1 MGKYAS
7 GKHSLAISD
16 RSGMAFP
23 YTEMVR
29 EWNGFLVHYSE
40 YEPKQP
46 QLEPKPVGSDPQA
59 LFNPRPQPSS
69 KTSLI
74 LLDNNPFTSIIY
86 GGTTYVNV
94 FSEDHQRAAG
104 STVRFRGPP
113 VVTSA
118 GPGGTDEA
126 DLTNLQD
133 DIRSYTEVSSTV
145 LSSTVLDTI
154 IKNSENK
161 IYREV
166 DSDQDRFYATSN
178 AIVGNRYVTIPD
190 DLRFIRYVQLK
201 DQAGN
206 QYYLEQRDTS
216 FMAEYYSTPGTQAV
230 DIPKYYANWDEEF
243 WVLAPTPDKTY
254 EITLAYNK
262 QPETITDTTSTPA
275 PATSGTYLS
284 NNYQDLL
291 LYASLVNTYG
301 YLKGPQDMLQY
312 YQGAYEKA
320 LYSYA
325 IEQQGRRRRDEY
337 ADGVIRTV
345 LQSENPSSNK

>member
-1 MGKYAS
+1 
-7 GKHSLAISD
+7 
-16 RSGMAFP
+16 MA
-23 YTEMVR
+23 YT
-29 EWNGFLVHYSE
+29 
-40 YEPKQP
+40 
-46 QLEPKPVGSDPQA
+46 
-59 LFNPRPQPSS
+59 
-69 KTSLI
+69 
-74 LLDNNPFTSIIY
+74 LDNLRT
-86 GGTTYVNV
+86 
-94 FSEDHQRAAG
+94 
-104 STVRFRGPP
+104 
-113 VVTSA
+113 
-118 GPGGTDEA
+118 
-126 DLTNLQD
+126 
-133 DIRSYTEVSSTV
+133 DIRSYTEVSSNV
-145 LSSTVLDTI
+145 LSDSVLETI

-178 AIVGNRYVTIPD
+178 AIVGNRYVTIPQ

-201 DQAGN
+201 DTAGN

-243 WVLAPTPDKTY
+243 WVVAPTPDKTY

-262 QPETITDTTSTPA
+262 QPDTITDTTSSPA
-275 PATSGTYLS
+275 PATTGTYLS
-284 NNYQDLL
+284 NKYQDLL
-291 LYASLVNTYG
+291 LYACLVNTYG

-345 LQSENPSSNK
+345 LASENPSSNK